1 MTLKEARVSAG
12 LTQEEVA
19 KALGVKRS
27 AISMWETGKS
37 FPKAKML
44 PLISVIYRKP
54 IHELIEMNPEVES

>member
-44 PLISVIYRKP
+44 PLISAIYRKP
-54 IHELIEMNPEVES
+54 ISELIEMNTEVES